1 MTAATGQPPASDV
14 LLTINRRPGLLY
26 RTRPVFIIRVV
37 TLAIVLIVWQWLAS
51 RTSIALLAGPTDVAK
66 SFYNLVVVNHDM
78 LQALLGSVTAMA
90 IGLSLSIVL
99 GIPLGFMMG
108 RFRTLEIVVDPYVT
122 FLYVLPSVAFIPV
135 LIVLMGLDF
144 QLRLTLIF
152 LSGLF
157 PLLINVIAG
166 VKSVDPELID
176 GGRSFCAS
184 EWQIMRTIIAPATI
198 PYIFAGLR
206 IAFSAAW
213 VGTIV
218 AEMTALI
225 TGVGGLMLNS
235 ASRFRTGDVFLA
247 MLGIMVVAVTIQWL
261 SGNLERWL
269 TPWAAYGRSGN

>member
-1 MTAATGQPPASDV
+1 MSASNWTTTDQV
-14 LLTINRRPGLLY
+14 PVRIRRPGLLY
-26 RTRPVFIIRVV
+26 RKWPVFAIRVV
-37 TLAIVLIVWQWLAS
+37 TLIVVLVGWQLLAN
-51 RTSIALLAGPTDVAK
+51 RTSLAMLAGPLDVAK
-66 SFYNLVVVNHDM
+66 SFYNLVIVKHTM
-78 LQALLGSVTAMA
+78 LEALGGSVGAMF
-90 IGLSLSIVL
+90 IGLSASIII
-99 GIPLGFMMG
+99 GIPMGFAMG
-108 RFRTLEIVVDPYVT
+108 RFKTFEIVVDPYVT

-135 LIVLMGLDF
+135 LVVMLGIDI

-166 VKSVDPELID
+166 VKAVDPELVD

-184 EWQIMRTIIAPATI
+184 EWQIMRTIILPGTI
-198 PYIFAGLR
+198 PFIFAGLR

-225 TGVGGLMLNS
+225 TGVGGMMLNA
-235 ASRFRTGDVFLA
+235 ASRFRTADVFLA
-247 MLGIMVVAVTIQWL
+247 MLGIMVVAVTIQWF

-269 TPWAAYGRSGN
+269 TPWRRGTHE